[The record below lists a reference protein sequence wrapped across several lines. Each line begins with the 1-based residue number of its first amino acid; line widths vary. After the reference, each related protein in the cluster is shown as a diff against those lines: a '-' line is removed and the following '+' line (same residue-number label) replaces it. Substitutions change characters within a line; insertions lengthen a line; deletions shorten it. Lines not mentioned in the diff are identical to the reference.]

1 MRKKP
6 SKLPQQFPLL
16 LWRHFLH
23 KDVSWIV
30 HVLLSLWFLSSHS
43 PSSSF
48 LAQASVPFAKF
59 QIVFHIIQ
67 VVHIE
72 NWGNN
77 APKNPWF
84 SLSDQAQIILSLIEI

>member
-1 MRKKP
+1 M
-6 SKLPQQFPLL
+6 
-16 LWRHFLH
+16 LWKHFLH
-23 KDVSWIV
+23 KNVLWIV
-30 HVLLSLWFLSSHS
+30 HILLSLWFLSSQP

-67 VVHIE
+67 VVHTE

-77 APKNPWF
+77 APKNTQF
-84 SLSDQAQIILSLIEI
+84 SLSDQAQIIFSLTEI